1 MSTLFSRRLC
11 YVSLCALLLL
21 VSPALLAGTFTAF
34 GPQSFGRT
42 TGSPE
47 QISVPFDVRNP
58 NTPYTLQIT
67 ESGVSSAIV
76 TLNGT
81 KIFGTSDFN
90 QKVTS
95 LSAPVTLQ
103 AHNVLNVE
111 LRGAPEEGFIVRVLG
126 VDDDLPSVQVA
137 AAPATNGNG
146 WNNSDVNVTFTCS
159 DATSGIADCPTPRE
173 ISTEG
178 INTVSGTATDLAGNT
193 ASASVTVRLDK
204 TAPSISV
211 TSPGANAV
219 LAASSVAI
227 SGTVSDA
234 LSGVASM
241 TCNGLPAT
249 LSGGGF
255 TCTAGLLPGLNT
267 IHFQAEDAAGNSA
280 TSSLQV
286 SLSAAPAV
294 HIVEP
299 ANFSFLNISPITV
312 RGTVSDASA
321 TVKVNGVAAPV
332 SSGAFS
338 VVIPIV
344 EGNNSITAVATTPA
358 GFAGTGSVQVT
369 LDTTPPRVTIQSPA
383 DGYVTTDAA
392 VSVSGVVNDIVVGT
406 VNDQQ
411 AQVTVNGI
419 AASVAN
425 RSFFV
430 SSVPLADGDNVL
442 QAVGRDR
449 VGNAYTTRITVRREA
464 PAGSHIAVV
473 SGNGQS
479 ATVAEQFPNPIVIK
493 VTDAVGLPVPNQA
506 VVFRVVQNN
515 GVLSDGTSDPKSS
528 VIVHTAADGTAHALW
543 IAGSRSGAGSNRAE
557 ATATGFAGTAV
568 FTGSGTPGAAAEIH
582 LDNGAGQTGATG
594 QPLTFP
600 FVVVATDAGHNRLGG
615 VPVTFEVREGGG
627 NFGGQTSATVTTDSD
642 GRALALLT
650 LGPGPGYDNNLVG
663 VTAPGSVRPVVFTAS
678 AKVPG
683 AVADTK
689 IAGVVLDNANRP
701 IAGATMRLYQY
712 YQANYSNIPVPVGT
726 PVVTDAQGQFLMLQ
740 APVGTFKLVADGTT
754 ANSGSVAYP
763 SVEYDLDTVSGQTNT
778 IGSPIYL
785 PELDTVNRLCVS
797 DTLGGTLTI
806 PSVPGF
812 ALTVAAGSATFPGGA
827 RSGCI
832 TVTPVHGDK
841 VPMVPGFGQQPRF
854 VVTIQPVGT
863 TFNPPAQISI
873 PNVDGLAPHQITEM
887 YSYDHDLSAFIA
899 IGTGSVTA
907 DGSVIKSDPGVGVMK
922 AGWHCGG
929 NPNPTGAAAC
939 CPPCKKC
946 DGKQCVTD
954 PSKACTCIKN
964 SVCVNGTANPVAGS
978 LCGTNTNRIPGV
990 NVLGTPPACHPF
1002 GQMVPVIPPNPA
1014 PVTACKKN
1022 CQSEFRVGQ
1031 YSHNV
1036 YSGTCSTNIDI
1047 SGANDSDVAAGSYCD
1062 IIRDLTPDATGRA
1075 RRLLYWSQALTSR
1088 HEAFHVTEWT
1098 KFIRQNWP
1106 TFETAVEAIHVPFN
1120 CTTQSTAAA
1129 LAASQGA
1136 IDTALSNLISATD
1149 ASMRPGAEDRAYADG
1164 KASYQALVDAVCARA
1179 KAAGWVNTNPCP
1191 VCTP

>member
-1 MSTLFSRRLC
+1 
-11 YVSLCALLLL
+11 VSLFALVLLT
-21 VSPALLAGTFTAF
+21 SPALFAGTFTAF
-34 GPQSFGRT
+34 GPQSFGRST
-42 TGSPE
+42 SAPR
-47 QISVPFDVRNP
+47 QVSVPFDVHNP
-58 NTPYTLQIT
+58 NTPFTLQIT
-67 ESGVSSAIV
+67 ESTVSSAIV
-76 TLNGT
+76 TVNGT
-81 KIFGTSDFN
+81 RIFGTSDFN
-90 QKVTS
+90 NNVTQ
-95 LSAPVTLQ
+95 LSAAVTLQ
-103 AHNVLNVE
+103 AHNVLDVD
-111 LRGAPEEGFIVRVLG
+111 LRGTPGDGFTVRVIG
-126 VDDDLPSVQVA
+126 VDNDLPAVQVT
-137 AAPATNGNG
+137 AAPPPNANG
-146 WNNSDVNVTFTCS
+146 WNNSDVGVTFLCS
-159 DATSGIADCPTPRE
+159 DVTSGIAVCPTSRT
-173 ISTEG
+173 ITAEG
-178 INTVSGTATDLAGNT
+178 IEVVSGTATDLAGNT

-204 TAPSISV
+204 TAPAISVSSPAANAVVSASSISV
-211 TSPGANAV
+211 
-219 LAASSVAI
+219 
-227 SGTVSDA
+227 SGTVTDA
-234 LSGVASM
+234 LSGVVSM

-249 LSGGGF
+249 LSAGGF
-255 TCTAGLLPGLNT
+255 SCAATMVPGLNT
-267 IHFQAEDAAGNSA
+267 VRFEAADAAGNSA

-294 HIVEP
+294 HITEP

-312 RGTVSDASA
+312 RGTVSDPSA
-321 TVKVNGVAAPV
+321 TIKVNGVAAPL

-344 EGNNSITAVATTPA
+344 EGNNTLTAVATTPG

-383 DGYVTTDAA
+383 DGFVTTDAA
-392 VSVSGVVNDIVVGT
+392 VGVSGVVNDVVVGT

-411 AQVTVNGI
+411 AQVTVNGV

-425 RSFFV
+425 RSFFAP
-430 SSVPLADGDNVL
+430 SIPLALGDNVL

-449 VGNAYTTRITVRREA
+449 VGNAFTTRITVRRQA
-464 PAGSHIAVV
+464 PAGARISVV

-479 ATVAEQFPNPIVIK
+479 ATVAEQFPNPIVVK
-493 VTDAVGLPVPNQA
+493 VTNALGAPVANQA
-506 VVFRVVQNN
+506 VIFRVVQNN
-515 GVLSDGTSDPKSS
+515 GVLSDGTSNPTSS

-557 ATATGFAGTAV
+557 ATATGFDGAGV
-568 FTGSGTPGAAAEIH
+568 FTGSGIPGAAAEIH

-594 QPLTFP
+594 QALTFP
-600 FVVVATDAGHNRLGG
+600 FIVVATDNGHNRLGG

-627 NFGGQTSATVTTDSD
+627 SFNGGSSVTVTTDSD
-642 GRALALLT
+642 GRALALLA
-650 LGPGPGYDNNLVG
+650 LGPAPGYDNNLVA

-689 IAGVVLDNANRP
+689 ITGIVLDNANRP

-712 YQANYSNIPVPVGT
+712 YQANNSNVPVPVGT
-726 PVVTDAQGQFLMLQ
+726 PVVTDAQGQFVMLQ

-754 ANSGSVAYP
+754 ANSGSIAYP

-785 PELDTVNRLCVS
+785 PVLDTVNRLCVS

-873 PNVDGLAPHQITEM
+873 PNVDGLSPHQITEM

-899 IGTGSVTA
+899 IGTGSVSA

-954 PSKACTCIKN
+954 PSKECTCIKN
-964 SVCVNGTANPVAGS
+964 SVCKTGTANPVAGN
-978 LCGTNTNRIPGV
+978 LCGTNTNITPGV
-990 NVLGTPPACHPF
+990 NVLGTPPGCTPF
-1002 GQMVPVIPPNPA
+1002 GLMQPVIPPNPA
-1014 PVTACKKN
+1014 TVTACKKN
-1022 CQSEFRVGQ
+1022 CQSEFRVAA

-1047 SGANDSDVAAGSYCD
+1047 SGANDSDVTAGSYCD

-1075 RRLLYWSQALTSR
+1075 RRTIYWSQALTSQ

-1106 TFETAVEAIHVPFN
+1106 TFESTVEAIHVPFD

-1129 LAASQGA
+1129 RAAQQGA

-1164 KASYQALVDAVCARA
+1164 KAGYQALANAVCARA
-1179 KAAGWVNTNPCP
+1179 KTAGWVNTNACP
-1191 VCTP
+1191 VCVP